1 MISFSRSIV
10 LEDNRRQRKQENLP
24 PLTSPDSRIKI
35 VEVVTSS
42 ISSYGSRSYM
52 KWVST
57 NTDRME
63 GEILSRPVGLDFH
76 TEAGFIFLVFSLF
89 QILQKIFGQCISII
103 VYVPVGVV
111 YFLRTS
117 FHQSRVFHSYI
128 NFFQSRFF
136 PQLSLFFS
144 LTLKDVRCA
153 FISKTSNWTLA
164 TSTLER
170 KL

>member
-35 VEVVTSS
+35 VEVVTNS

-76 TEAGFIFLVFSLF
+76 TEAGFNFSSF
-89 QILQKIFGQCISII
+89 FPFPNPSEN
-103 VYVPVGVV
+103 
-111 YFLRTS
+111 FRTM
-117 FHQSRVFHSYI
+117 YI
-128 NFFQSRFF
+128 NYSIR
-136 PQLSLFFS
+136 SG
-144 LTLKDVRCA
+144 VRA
-153 FISKTSNWTLA
+153 LV
-164 TSTLER
+164 R
-170 KL
+170 